1 MNFNGRY
8 LRKSTNEEGRT
19 EIAIELNSYQDD
31 ILVRELEKG
40 ALYRITAVPVKS
52 KRSIEQN
59 KLMWEVIHEIA
70 IAECGENATSADD
83 WDIYIQSLEQAQA
96 RFEIVLIKEEA
107 VPMLADSFRAYKVLN
122 TIESPNGW
130 TMAQV
135 KVFYG
140 SSKLD
145 VKEMGK
151 LLDVVIQ
158 RAYDNGI
165 SLKYYD

>member
-1 MNFNGRY
+1 MNFNGKY
-8 LRKSTNEEGRT
+8 IRKSTNEEGRA
-19 EIAIELNSYQDD
+19 EIVLELNSYQDN
-31 ILVRELEKG
+31 IIFNEAEKG
-40 ALYRITAVPVKS
+40 VLYRISLTPIKS
-52 KRSIEQN
+52 KRSLEQN
-59 KLMWEVIHEIA
+59 KLLWEVIHEIA
-70 IAECGENATSADD
+70 IAECGENATSEDD
-83 WDIYIQSLEQAQA
+83 WNIYIQSLEQAQA
-96 RFEIVLIKEEA
+96 RFEIVLVKEEA
-107 VPMLADSFRAYKVLN
+107 VSMLAESFRAYRVLN

-130 TMAQV
+130 QMAQV

-165 SLKYYD
+165 SLKYYE